1 MSFNHFPIPIHLISL
16 LPQKKKTKVVDRV
29 TSIAKKNIAYN
40 LHQIL
45 SHFDSSKNKTCD
57 YLIRNLSTLVYY
69 NFLELF
75 HIFVVS
81 FPSAS
86 NPNSF
91 WLVA

>member
-1 MSFNHFPIPIHLISL
+1 LQ
-16 LPQKKKTKVVDRV
+16 QKKKTEVVDRE
-29 TSIAKKNIAYN
+29 SHPLPKNKFSYN

-45 SHFDSSKNKTCD
+45 SHFDASKNKTCD

-81 FPSAS
+81 FPFAS

-91 WLVA
+91 WLVE